1 METNNNKL
9 TKLFN
14 IHDII
19 FCILVFGALSGIY
32 SILADVEIPNVPM
45 YWKIASGMGAA
56 AATMLAIAMVVL
68 GLMDG
73 IRIVLTLLNEK
84 SE

>member
-1 METNNNKL
+1 
-9 TKLFN
+9 
-14 IHDII
+14 
-19 FCILVFGALSGIY
+19 
-32 SILADVEIPNVPM
+32 M

-56 AATMLAIAMVVL
+56 AVTMLAIAMVVL